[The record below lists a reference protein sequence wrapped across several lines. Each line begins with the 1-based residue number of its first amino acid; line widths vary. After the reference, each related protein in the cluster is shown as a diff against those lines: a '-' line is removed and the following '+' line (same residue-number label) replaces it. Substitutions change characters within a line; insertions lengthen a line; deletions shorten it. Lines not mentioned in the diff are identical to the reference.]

1 MWWLKKHYFNVDC
14 YQLESGGWKTPW
26 TGQMAHVKMS
36 LSWTVYD
43 ELCISTELWCPLLY
57 PHSSAYNYS
66 SVFVCCS
73 TLIKSP
79 QWVMQLRNWPGIY
92 TWLNNWMNTI
102 CLRKGCYVQFFVL
115 FIIIIFFFSAMFKEC
130 RFGILK
136 EWDACCCRLGTSLST
151 LCTPCHVP
159 RRLAF
164 LLSSMNILLLMSS
177 SRSWFDRNSCHFFFS
192 TVCRKLLQ

>member
-14 YQLESGGWKTPW
+14 YQLESGGGWKTPW

-115 FIIIIFFFSAMFKEC
+115 FIIIIFFFLQC
-130 RFGILK
+130 LK
-136 EWDACCCRLGTSLST
+136 NAGSESWKSETHAVVGWVPVSPLSV
-151 LCTPCHVP
+151 LHVMCQGGWP
-159 RRLAF
+159 F
-164 LLSSMNILLLMSS
+164 YY
-177 SRSWFDRNSCHFFFS
+177 
-192 TVCRKLLQ
+192 LQWTFCY